1 MFENVGTM
9 LRAKKIET
17 LKEVEVAMA
26 KREKELLEIE
36 RIEKNIDKH
45 KSVYRRKVEKS
56 IERLNKVRKFMGKFG
71 EKLTTENII
80 ITKIEPDTKKYD
92 DFSKSVL
99 GNDNGNA
106 KESSR

>member
-45 KSVYRRKVEKS
+45 KSVDRRKVEKS

-99 GNDNGNA
+99 GNENGNT
-106 KESSR
+106 KESGR